1 MSMILSGKE
10 LSEIVREKTALRC
23 AAFEKRFGRKPCL
36 AVVLVG
42 DNAASQTYVKSKR
55 KSCEELGF
63 AHVDITFESSISQ
76 DELLICVE
84 TLNNDPAVDGILIQ
98 MPLPSHIDELAIT
111 EAVRP
116 DKDVDGFHPQ
126 NIGKLLLGQ
135 RSLVACT
142 PRGIMRIIDHYG
154 IETAGKKVCIM
165 GRSNI
170 VGKPMAALMMQKGR
184 DATVTVCHSR
194 TPDVATYTR
203 EADIVIVAVGHVNA
217 LTSDMVKEGA
227 VVIDVGINRVPDSSK
242 KSGFALKGDVDYE
255 SVSQKASAITP
266 VPGGVGPMTIAMLM
280 ENTILAACWRE
291 GIEPEDLDG
300 GI

>member
-1 MSMILSGKE
+1 MILSGKE
-10 LSEIVREKTALRC
+10 LSEIVRERTALRC

-42 DNAASQTYVKSKR
+42 DNAASQTYVRSKR
-55 KSCEELGF
+55 KSCEELGL
-63 AHVDITFESSISQ
+63 AHVDLTYESSISQ
-76 DELLICVE
+76 DELLICIE
-84 TLNNDPAVDGILIQ
+84 TLNNDPAVDGILVQ

-116 DKDVDGFHPQ
+116 EKDVDGFHPQ

-135 RSLVACT
+135 KSLVACT
-142 PRGIMRIIDHYG
+142 PSGIMRIIDHYG

-170 VGKPMAALMMQKGR
+170 VGKPMAALLMQKGR
-184 DATVTVCHSR
+184 DATVTICHSR
-194 TPDVATYTR
+194 TPDVASFTR

-217 LTSDMVKEGA
+217 LTADMVKDGA
-227 VVIDVGINRVPDSSK
+227 VVIDVGINRIPDASK

-255 SVSQKASAITP
+255 SVSGKASAITP

-280 ENTILAACWRE
+280 ENTVLAACWRE

-300 GI
+300 GV

>member
-76 DELLICVE
+76 DELLICIE

-142 PRGIMRIIDHYG
+142 PRGIMCIIDHYG

-194 TPDVATYTR
+194 TSDVATYTR

>member
-1 MSMILSGKE
+1 MILSGKE